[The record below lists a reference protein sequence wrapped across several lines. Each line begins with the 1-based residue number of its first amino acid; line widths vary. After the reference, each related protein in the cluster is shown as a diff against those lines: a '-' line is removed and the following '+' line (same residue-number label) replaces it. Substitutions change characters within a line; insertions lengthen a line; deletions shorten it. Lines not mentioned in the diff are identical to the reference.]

1 MRRFLIESA
10 DSTEQIA
17 VVEANDELQAFER
30 LMSVQH
36 LLGRAHPRGVEH
48 LNILA
53 CLPDE
58 PPPAATTFTDQ
69 YFKLDAP
76 ADAYTL
82 Q

>member
-10 DSTEQIA
+10 DSNEPIA
-17 VVEANDELQAFER
+17 VVESHHEVHALER

-36 LLGRAHPRGVEH
+36 LLGRAHPRKVEY

-58 PPPAATTFTDQ
+58 PPPAAPCFTDQ
-69 YFKLDAP
+69 YFQLNTRA
-76 ADAYTL
+76 AAYTL